1 MTKQKYYAV
10 FLLLP
15 GRLFNEGSAI
25 SLHKLSEIFELFRI
39 SESSLSDD
47 NNLRGFFLVPIIELL
62 SELTEI
68 FEADSAA
75 ETPGASGKTAA
86 GVAGPPPVAWK
97 ASVDVCKRPK
107 VFVDGVPPADAAGG
121 GGGGCGGFFDFFGK
135 NEGTPFLFL
144 LPLDLKSSSEDVE
157 EVFELGKFDKF
168 AELFVE
174 FPF

>member
-1 MTKQKYYAV
+1 M
-10 FLLLP
+10 
-15 GRLFNEGSAI
+15 
-25 SLHKLSEIFELFRI
+25 
-39 SESSLSDD
+39 SDD
-47 NNLRGFFLVPIIELL
+47 NILRGFFLVPIIELL

-75 ETPGASGKTAA
+75 ETPGASRPLGKTAA

-107 VFVDGVPPADAAGG
+107 VSVDGVPPADAAGG

-157 EVFELGKFDKF
+157 EAFELGKFDKF
-168 AELFVE
+168 SELFVE